1 MRTHSIM
8 AKAGTTGKG
17 KRKEKP
23 KENLGTTPAVAKSAT
38 AAIATT
44 RQTRTSAV
52 SKPASTEDTRSLL
65 PSPQKKP
72 SKKPKKKPDRQ
83 QDDEDG
89 IPEEGLTA
97 ERARDLLQK
106 LDQMKG
112 TSLVSLK
119 V

>member
-1 MRTHSIM
+1 M
-8 AKAGTTGKG
+8 AKVGTTGKG
-17 KRKEKP
+17 KQKEKT
-23 KENLGTTPAVAKSAT
+23 KESLGTTPAVE
-38 AAIATT
+38 
-44 RQTRTSAV
+44 
-52 SKPASTEDTRSLL
+52 EDRSLL

-83 QDDEDG
+83 QDNEDG

-97 ERARDLLQK
+97 ECAHDLLQK

-112 TSLVSLK
+112 TSHVSLK